1 MKLELINVEKCTYV
15 NEAFGITDE
24 EALEIKKIVVRSCET
39 KRTWAGVCEETTR
52 DMDDIN
58 KIAYAMFEVGK
69 LNGMLDHTRGG
80 FE

>member
-58 KIAYAMFEVGK
+58 KIAYAMFEVGNVRGSVEH
-69 LNGMLDHTRGG
+69 NGGRL
-80 FE
+80 E